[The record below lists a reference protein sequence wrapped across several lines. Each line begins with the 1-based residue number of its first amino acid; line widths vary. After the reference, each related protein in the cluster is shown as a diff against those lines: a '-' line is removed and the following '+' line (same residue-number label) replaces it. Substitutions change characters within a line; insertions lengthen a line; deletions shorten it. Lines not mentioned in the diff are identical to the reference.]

1 MMSPILITT
10 MIVIGITA
18 IANCVNIAAAQFDSN
33 LPFDPSPG
41 QPPSSLSPPSPPS
54 SLSPPSPPSS
64 PNPPAPTDQP
74 AEVIQ
79 MPAAGNITTPVNSTT
94 IGPPPGPVIV
104 GPSNFTASP
113 ITSEHQGYVNAT
125 STLSNNGTFPGALG
139 E

>member
-33 LPFDPSPG
+33 LPFDPSTG
-41 QPPSSLSPPSPPS
+41 QPPS

-79 MPAAGNITTPVNSTT
+79 MPAGNITTPVNSTT

-113 ITSEHQGYVNAT
+113 ITSENQGYVNAT

>member
-1 MMSPILITT
+1 MMNTILITT

-33 LPFDPSPG
+33 TPFNPSTG
-41 QPPSSLSPPSPPS
+41 QPPS

-64 PNPPAPTDQP
+64 PNPPASTDQP

-79 MPAAGNITTPVNSTT
+79 MPARNITTPVNSTT
-94 IGPPPGPVIV
+94 IGPPPGTVIV

-113 ITSEHQGYVNAT
+113 ITSENQGYVNAT